1 MYFSTSLL
9 IANIFFISQTISSRL
24 SPESTRKSK
33 PVAYFLPLENL
44 SPIRIGRRVLRDS
57 SSNSQE
63 TGQLSAGNRRLLT
76 SYMAAVDSAAA
87 ASQDRP
93 AAAATVTKPPP
104 PQLRQQLSLQDALLT
119 QRPNFVRRAEHRRA
133 VIQRIRAARLRRAEK
148 QEAWLEEVRAL
159 SPASRLRAQPTY
171 SPVPQVKLI
180 K

>member
-9 IANIFFISQTISSRL
+9 IAKYFLFSQTISSRL
-24 SPESTRKSK
+24 PPESTRKSK

-63 TGQLSAGNRRLLT
+63 TGQLSAGNRRLLS

-93 AAAATVTKPPP
+93 AAAATVTKP

-159 SPASRLRAQPTY
+159 SPASRLRAQPSY
-171 SPVPQVKLI
+171 SPVPQVLFRN
-180 K
+180 

>member
-1 MYFSTSLL
+1 
-9 IANIFFISQTISSRL
+9 
-24 SPESTRKSK
+24 
-33 PVAYFLPLENL
+33 
-44 SPIRIGRRVLRDS
+44 
-57 SSNSQE
+57 
-63 TGQLSAGNRRLLT
+63 
-76 SYMAAVDSAAA
+76 MAAVDSAAA

-104 PQLRQQLSLQDALLT
+104 PLRQQLSLQDALLT

-133 VIQRIRAARLRRAEK
+133 VIQRIRAARLRRVEK

-180 K
+180 N

>member
-9 IANIFFISQTISSRL
+9 IAKYFLFSQTISSRL
-24 SPESTRKSK
+24 PPESTRKSK

-63 TGQLSAGNRRLLT
+63 TGQLSAGNRRLLS

-93 AAAATVTKPPP
+93 AAAATVTKTPPP
-104 PQLRQQLSLQDALLT
+104 LRQQLSLQDALLT

-133 VIQRIRAARLRRAEK
+133 VIQRIRAARLRRTEK

-159 SPASRLRAQPTY
+159 SPASRLRAQPSY
-171 SPVPQVKLI
+171 SPVPQVLFRN
-180 K
+180 